1 MTSTMSDKAE
11 LHDLLREGRA
21 AALAGDTFAA
31 RERFR
36 RATERDPSSAEGW
49 VGLSSAVP
57 ILTEKREHLLR
68 ALALDPQHSEAQT
81 SLAYV
86 ERLIA
91 EGHQLAPSQRRA
103 ERHASGDASPLLS
116 APEPPAPTVA
126 VAHCYRHPDRETGL
140 RCVSCSRPI
149 CGECAE
155 VTAVGQLCPDCR
167 RARRPRNYQVST
179 ANLIVAGIVALIGA
193 VLGTAVVLFL
203 VMRIPFFGLFL
214 ALLAGPFSAEL
225 LLRLTD
231 RLTGAKRGRSM
242 QIVVGSGLALGG
254 APLVL
259 LAFPSLPA
267 LILLGYLVLA
277 ITTAV
282 TRLK

>member
-1 MTSTMSDKAE
+1 MTSTTSNSVAE
-11 LHDLLREGRA
+11 VRELLREGRA
-21 AALAGDTFAA
+21 AALAGDTFTA

-36 RATERDPSSAEGW
+36 RATELDPSSAEAW

-57 ILTEKREHLLR
+57 ILAEKRDHLLR
-68 ALALDPQHSEAQT
+68 ALALDPQHGEAQT
-81 SLAYV
+81 SLVYV

-103 ERHASGDASPLLS
+103 ERLASGDASPLLS
-116 APEPPAPTVA
+116 APEPPATA

-140 RCVSCSRPI
+140 RCVSCGRPI

-155 VTAVGQLCPDCR
+155 VTSVGQLCPDCR
-167 RARRPRNYQVST
+167 RARRPRNYQVS
-179 ANLIVAGIVALIGA
+179 AGNLIVAGIAALLGGA
-193 VLGTAVVLFL
+193 LGAAVVMFL
-203 VMRIPFFGLFL
+203 VTPIPFFGLFL

-225 LLRLTD
+225 LLRLVD
-231 RLTGAKRGRSM
+231 RLTGAKRGRPM
-242 QIVVGSGLALGG
+242 QLVIGAGLALGA
-254 APLVL
+254 APLL
-259 LAFPSLPA
+259 LLVFPSLLA

-277 ITTAV
+277 VTTVV